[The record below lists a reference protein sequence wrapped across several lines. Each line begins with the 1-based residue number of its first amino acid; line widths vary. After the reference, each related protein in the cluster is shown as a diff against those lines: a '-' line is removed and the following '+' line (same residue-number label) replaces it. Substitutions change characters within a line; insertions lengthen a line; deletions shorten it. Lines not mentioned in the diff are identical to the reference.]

1 MNQFGKIVVMAVLSL
16 SLTLLAVGVQ
26 AQQEVEVKIGA
37 ASPSV
42 ASHTHDNNI
51 TVNSVNRRKTEY
63 TLRGKS
69 KDRHKVNLTSVQ
81 KGDLRDGTTVM
92 IRSTKDAGDGD
103 FKAHQHQVT
112 ITLKGEETESSGW

>member
-1 MNQFGKIVVMAVLSL
+1 MNQMGKILGIAVLIL
-16 SLTLLAVGVQ
+16 SLTLLAYGVQ

-37 ASPSV
+37 ASSSV

-69 KDRHKVNLTSVQ
+69 KDRHKVKLTSDQ
-81 KGDLRDGTTVM
+81 KGIFATV
-92 IRSTKDAGDGD
+92 
-103 FKAHQHQVT
+103 QP
-112 ITLKGEETESSGW
+112 L